1 MVRPLKEE
9 YANYLFSK
17 KNLGNKNKK
26 YQQLSN
32 KTKKL
37 LIEVIRGI
45 IDNEGNYYKFK
56 DDIIN
61 QNLLELND
69 LWNSIS
75 KYCKNKKGIN
85 KFEMNKLLIENG
97 CSLSQYELDII
108 YNKLDY
114 DNDQFISHDDLTQEF
129 VNYY

>member
-1 MVRPLKEE
+1 MATR
-9 YANYLFSK
+9 
-17 KNLGNKNKK
+17 NLADMGLNL
-26 YQQLSN
+26 Q
-32 KTKKL
+32 
-37 LIEVIRGI
+37 RI
-45 IDNEGNYYKFK
+45 ISRLQS
-56 DDIIN
+56 N
-61 QNLLELND
+61 QNLLKLED

-85 KFEMNKLLIENG
+85 RFEMNKLLIEKG

-114 DNDQFISHDDLTQEF
+114 DNDQFIGYDDLTQEF